1 MIFNKDEKTWK
12 DLTAYWTSREIYQ
25 QPATWLKTLEQIKNE
40 KDAIRTFIEK
50 VTKNDDYDI
59 ILTGAG
65 TSEFVGNT
73 VFSYLNR
80 LTDYKIKSY
89 GTTDI
94 VACPENYLSRTK
106 PTLLISFGRSGNSPE
121 SVACVECAN
130 EVCENIHHL
139 FVTCNHEGALSKYA
153 LVKDNCYA
161 INLTPETHDQ
171 SFAMTSSYSNMYL
184 ATVLAF
190 NLDNLEEMEKTVK
203 LISERTQNFL
213 DNDYAKV
220 SSIIDDFAFKRI
232 VYLGSNTNKGVA
244 QESALKLCELSRG
257 MIDTNYDSPM
267 GFRHGP
273 KSIVNPE
280 TLTIVYL
287 SDDEYTRQ
295 YEYDIVKEM
304 SKEREGNKILVVSS
318 YDDDTIKEYVD
329 YFISFDNNEKLDNV
343 FLGLEYITVGQ
354 LLALFKSMNLGVGP
368 DSPSISGVVSRVVHG
383 VIIYPY
389 KKK

>member
-1 MIFNKDEKTWK
+1 
-12 DLTAYWTSREIYQ
+12 
-25 QPATWLKTLEQIKNE
+25 
-40 KDAIRTFIEK
+40 
-50 VTKNDDYDI
+50 
-59 ILTGAG
+59 
-65 TSEFVGNT
+65 
-73 VFSYLNR
+73 
-80 LTDYKIKSY
+80 
-89 GTTDI
+89 
-94 VACPENYLSRTK
+94 
-106 PTLLISFGRSGNSPE
+106 
-121 SVACVECAN
+121 
-130 EVCENIHHL
+130 
-139 FVTCNHEGALSKYA
+139 
-153 LVKDNCYA
+153 
-161 INLTPETHDQ
+161 
-171 SFAMTSSYSNMYL
+171 
-184 ATVLAF
+184 
-190 NLDNLEEMEKTVK
+190 
-203 LISERTQNFL
+203 
-213 DNDYAKV
+213 
-220 SSIIDDFAFKRI
+220 
-232 VYLGSNTNKGVA
+232 
-244 QESALKLCELSRG
+244 
-257 MIDTNYDSPM
+257 M